1 MTPVD
6 PRHAWMR
13 DSTTALSL
21 QLLLKASAKHI
32 GSLVRVENSISPPT
46 LDLMP
51 ISQEEIDH
59 SALLFEAQRL
69 AVLLEPYPNNNMMF
83 HSRLQRFEADDH
95 MLAIFG
101 QVLGGLFF
109 VDLKDGSVGLLPI
122 DCEVSLQDCNS
133 DLRSFAAVHTA
144 FMAEIRPALN
154 SNEGIAESTL
164 MELEDS
170 FRNCDATSMA
180 DENNFWPTCLYELSE
195 GFFPL
200 SSKKVELHRSLG
212 IDLNHPW

>member
-1 MTPVD
+1 M
-6 PRHAWMR
+6 
-13 DSTTALSL
+13 
-21 QLLLKASAKHI
+21 K
-32 GSLVRVENSISPPT
+32 NSISPPT

-59 SALLFEAQRL
+59 SDLLFEAQRL
-69 AVLLEPYPNNNMMF
+69 ADLLEPYPNNNMRF
-83 HSRLQRFEADDH
+83 HSRLQRFEADDR

-101 QVLGGLFF
+101 QVLGGHFF

-122 DCEVSLQDCNS
+122 DCEVSLQYCNS
-133 DLRSFAAVHTA
+133 DLRSFAAFHTA
-144 FMAEIRPALN
+144 FMAAIRPALN
-154 SNEGIAESTL
+154 SDEGMAESTL
-164 MELEDS
+164 MELEAS

-180 DENNFWPTCLYELSE
+180 DENNFWPACLYELSE